1 MKVHTFPSVTRRS
14 LLRQPSENRGLKVP
28 PTPAYTRLR
37 RPTPTYTRLHPP
49 QGYLWV
55 KFDGGIKSVLCVC
68 INSLM
73 LLRAR
78 LTDEDRCHWDL
89 LHVVKMQD
97 EYRGDLLFVLMSVSP
112 AVKQGAAR

>member
-1 MKVHTFPSVTRRS
+1 MKTEAS
-14 LLRQPSENRGLKVP
+14 K
-28 PTPAYTRLR
+28 YRLHP
-37 RPTPTYTRLHPP
+37 PTPTYTRLRSPTPAYAHLRPP

>member
-14 LLRQPSENRGLKVP
+14 LPRQPSENRGLKV
-28 PTPAYTRLR
+28 L
-37 RPTPTYTRLHPP
+37 PTPTYTRLRPP

-55 KFDGGIKSVLCVC
+55 KFDRGIKSVLCVC

-78 LTDEDRCHWDL
+78 LTDEDHCHWDL